1 MAEGRTHSVEGEG
14 DGVEH
19 DSVRYQFGVGRGLF
33 IEPLESRT
41 PGPSVTA
48 LRTPRFTSTRCV
60 DQAMS
65 SQVEQ
70 NPDLGTLITQL
81 AEKIGESITAKLQS
95 GRSTH
100 NTSTPVQPSEMTLP
114 DVKVVMQSDAK
125 EPPIFR

>member
-19 DSVRYQFGVGRGLF
+19 DSVRYQFGVGRGLS

-60 DQAMS
+60 KPS
-65 SQVEQ
+65 R
-70 NPDLGTLITQL
+70 
-81 AEKIGESITAKLQS
+81 AEPRL
-95 GRSTH
+95 RHTH
-100 NTSTPVQPSEMTLP
+100 YTVS
-114 DVKVVMQSDAK
+114 
-125 EPPIFR
+125 